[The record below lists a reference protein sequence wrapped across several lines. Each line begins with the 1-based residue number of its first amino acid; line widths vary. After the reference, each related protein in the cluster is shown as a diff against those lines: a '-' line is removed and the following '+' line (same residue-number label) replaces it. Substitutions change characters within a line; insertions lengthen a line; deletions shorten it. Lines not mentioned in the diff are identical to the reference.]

1 MVETAYIDEIVDKV
15 AGATL
20 RLPKEQWPSEYL
32 QVISDFFD
40 TLKKEPEVV
49 VGYAGVMSD
58 LRFSLDVVMMTHDN
72 SLTNRVAGE
81 MDDVGRRLGFRR
93 HNSGLH
99 SATLSEIPGYV
110 TSFEKLGEFDFILRP
125 HIVDFLRQNQVV
137 GLL

>member
-1 MVETAYIDEIVDKV
+1 MVETAYIDEV
-15 AGATL
+15 AEASL
-20 RLPKEQWPSEYL
+20 RLPRERWPPEYL
-32 QVISDFFD
+32 QVISDFFEP
-40 TLKKEPEVV
+40 LKIEPEIV

-72 SLTNRVAGE
+72 SLTNKVASG

-93 HNSGLH
+93 HHSGLH
-99 SATLSEIPGYV
+99 HATLYEIPGYV
-110 TSFEKLGEFDFILRP
+110 TSFEKLGECDFILRP